1 MRSSERRKWK
11 NHDEPSPREIREMRE
26 RGEWIEDGEEE
37 EDEPISKAPLAFRV
51 LAWASLI
58 AIFFAIGY
66 GATSLV
72 FKWMDGGGRKSPS
85 NLASSQEDTRDM
97 LARARSADEAAASS
111 SVVTFTISIPDGNSF
126 VSRQIQCSAG
136 LREDT
141 MKQTLAAYMDAV
153 KESSMLEPAAQS
165 LNLFQSGDW
174 LYLNMNAKF
183 LDSLSKLGA
192 ERSRFLITG
201 MVRTMTDNFAP
212 VSKIKFYIDGKEAR
226 DKKPVDLTA
235 AWGI

>member
-1 MRSSERRKWK
+1 MRPSERRRWK
-11 NHDEPSPREIREMRE
+11 NNDEPSPREIREMRE
-26 RGEWIEDGEEE
+26 REEWMDDE
-37 EDEPISKAPLAFRV
+37 EDEPIKKAPLAFRV
-51 LAWASLI
+51 LAWVSLI
-58 AIFFAIGY
+58 LIFFAVGY

-72 FKWMDGGGRKSPS
+72 FKWIDGGGRKSPT
-85 NLASSQEDTRDM
+85 NLASSQEDARDM
-97 LARARSADEAAASS
+97 LARARSADEAAALS
-111 SVVTFTISIPDGNSF
+111 SVVTCTISIPEGNSF

-141 MKQTLAAYMDAV
+141 MKQALAAYMDAV
-153 KESSMLEPAAQS
+153 KESNMLESTTQN

-183 LDSLSKLGA
+183 LDSLNKLGA

-201 MVRTMTDNFAP
+201 MVKTMTDNFAP

>member
-1 MRSSERRKWK
+1 MRPSERRKWK
-11 NHDEPSPREIREMRE
+11 NHDEPSPRERREMRE
-26 RGEWIEDGEEE
+26 RGEWIEEED
-37 EDEPISKAPLAFRV
+37 DEPIRKAPLAFRV
-51 LAWASLI
+51 LAWVSLI
-58 AIFFAIGY
+58 AIFFAVGY

-72 FKWMDGGGRKSPS
+72 FKWMDGSGGERTPQ
-85 NLASSQEDTRDM
+85 NLAATQEDAEQL
-97 LARARSADEAAASS
+97 LARARSADEAAVSS
-111 SVVTFTISIPDGNSF
+111 NIVTCTLSIPEGNSF

-141 MKQTLAAYMDAV
+141 MKQALAAYMDAV
-153 KESSMLEPAAQS
+153 KESSMLDPTALS

-183 LDSLSKLGA
+183 LESLNKLGA
-192 ERSRFLITG
+192 EKSRFLITG
-201 MVRTMTDNFAP
+201 MVKTMSDNFAP

>member
-1 MRSSERRKWK
+1 MRPSERRKWK
-11 NHDEPSPREIREMRE
+11 NNDEPSPREIREMRE
-26 RGEWIEDGEEE
+26 RGEWMDDED
-37 EDEPISKAPLAFRV
+37 EDEPIKKAPLAFRV
-51 LAWASLI
+51 LAWVSLI
-58 AIFFAIGY
+58 AIFFAVGY

-72 FKWMDGGGRKSPS
+72 FKWMDGGGGRRSPS
-85 NLASSQEDTRDM
+85 NLASSREDAQEM
-97 LARARSADEAAASS
+97 LARARSADEAAALSN
-111 SVVTFTISIPDGNSF
+111 VVTCTILIPEGNSF

-141 MKQTLAAYMDAV
+141 MKQALAAYMDAV
-153 KESSMLEPAAQS
+153 KESSMLESATQN

-183 LDSLSKLGA
+183 LDSLNKLGA

-201 MVRTMTDNFAP
+201 MVRTLTDNFAP